1 MSGID
6 WLVIVASAL
15 LASAVLWYF
24 FAPSTKP
31 AAMASANAGTQEITI
46 EVRGG
51 YTPNAIKARAGVPL
65 TLVFDRQDKSSC
77 SEEIVI
83 ADFGIRRFLP
93 AFEKTRIAIPAPK
106 PGTYAFTCGMG
117 MLHGSL
123 VVE

>member
-1 MSGID
+1 MRGVD
-6 WLVIVASAL
+6 WAVLSIAVVAIA
-15 LASAVLWYF
+15 AVLWYF
-24 FAPSTKP
+24 FAGSDKP
-31 AAMASANAGTQEITI
+31 VATAATAAGSQEIQI

-51 YTPNAIKARAGVPL
+51 YTPSAVSARAGIPL

-93 AFEKTRIAIPAPK
+93 AFEKTRIEIPSPK
-106 PGTYAFTCGMG
+106 AGRYEFTCCMG

-123 VVE
+123 VVQ